1 MDLDPRMILTI
12 AGMLVSVVSSF
23 VIVRQ
28 KLGAVAK
35 HVGDIETRLRK
46 LDSRVDKTEITDQRV
61 STLASM
67 LAPGEREK
75 FHREIATMSERL
87 SALHSDVSA
96 LKSMHNGKHPPVA
109 SERIAT

>member
-1 MDLDPRMILTI
+1 MDLDPRMILTM
-12 AGMLVSVVSSF
+12 AGMLISVVSSF
-23 VIVRQ
+23 VIVKQ
-28 KLGAVAK
+28 KLGAVSEQ
-35 HVGDIETRLRK
+35 VGDIEGRLRI
-46 LDSRVDKTEITDQRV
+46 LDNRVDKTEITDQRV

-109 SERIAT
+109 SERIAQ

>member
-1 MDLDPRMILTI
+1 MDLDPRMILTA

-28 KLGAVAK
+28 RLGAVAEQ
-35 HVGDIETRLRK
+35 VGDIEARLRK

-61 STLASM
+61 ATLASM
-67 LAPGEREK
+67 LAPSEREK
-75 FHREIATMSERL
+75 FHREIATMLERL

-96 LKSMHNGKHPPVA
+96 LKSMHNGKHPPVS
-109 SERIAT
+109 SERIAQ